1 MHCADTRD
9 LQRCGRQ
16 AVQIQVD
23 LAAYI
28 CIYTYTDTFDVCHSI
43 NIVAYNGCYHLL
55 LVLLSLTDFF
65 PHYLSL
71 SSSFTTRVYAST
83 NMHAC
88 MIFFLVLALLPL
100 HLYVCTCVLDFSSH
114 HFFFDSCFTL
124 VLLAVTLPCRKCVEG
139 GPRLCCI
146 SSLLFIETISHFN

>member
-100 HLYVCTCVLDFSSH
+100 HLYVCTCVLDFSSR
-114 HFFFDSCFTL
+114 HFFFRF
-124 VLLAVTLPCRKCVEG
+124 LLYSGTSSSNFALQEMCR
-139 GPRLCCI
+139 RRA
-146 SSLLFIETISHFN
+146 SSLLHLVTSFYRDN